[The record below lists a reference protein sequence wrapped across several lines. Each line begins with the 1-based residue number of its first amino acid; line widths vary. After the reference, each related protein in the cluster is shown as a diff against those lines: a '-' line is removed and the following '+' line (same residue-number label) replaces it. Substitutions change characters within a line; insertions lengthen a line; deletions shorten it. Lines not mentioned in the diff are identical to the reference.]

1 MDTYID
7 ERILTLSSLNATQN
21 NGSFLSDVYFNFRGL
36 IKEDTDI
43 QDVKISVQNAQIP
56 NSFYT
61 INVYNNILILDYNS
75 VFYTFT
81 ITQGNYNSL
90 NLITEIKARFALQGI
105 NDINLITSAITGCI
119 TFTRAGSLD
128 FSIMSGGTI
137 NQVLGLQPNTTY
149 TSSLGVLTAPFPLNL
164 LGLLKLKIASFEIQT
179 QSYDSS
185 VASNLNILATIP
197 IESGS
202 FGLILYNN
210 FANLQSIIN
219 NKTLDGFDLQIYGDD
234 GRLVDFNGINWNISL
249 ILAITRIRH
258 QDSKTTFK
266 DLIFP
271 INQLINTLQ
280 EQRQPAIEQGVAE
293 DLAVQEENPQTFTDQ
308 TQSDLNDEDNLE
320 LLFYNNRQ
328 YL

>member
-7 ERILTLSSLNATQN
+7 ERILTLSSLNAIQN
-21 NGSFLSDVYFNFRGL
+21 NGSFLSDVFFNFRGL

-43 QDVKISVQNAQIP
+43 QDIKISIQNAQIP

-61 INVYNNILILDYNS
+61 INVYNNILILDYDS
-75 VFYTFT
+75 IFYTFT

-119 TFTRAGSLD
+119 TFTRAGSLN

-137 NQVLGLQPNTTY
+137 NQVLGFEPNTNY

-185 VASNLNILATIP
+185 VESNLNILATIP

-210 FANLQSIIN
+210 FSNLQSIIN

-249 ILAITRIRH
+249 ILAITRVRH

-280 EQRQPAIEQGVAE
+280 EQRQPAIEEKVSE
-293 DLAVQEENPQTFTDQ
+293 DLAQEENPQTFTDQ

-320 LLFYNNRQ
+320 VLFYNNRK

>member
-21 NGSFLSDVYFNFRGL
+21 NGSFLSDVFFNFRGL

-43 QDVKISVQNAQIP
+43 QDVKISIQNAQIP

-61 INVYNNILILDYNS
+61 INVYNNILILDYDTI
-75 VFYTFT
+75 FYTFT

-105 NDINLITSAITGCI
+105 NDINLVTSAITGCI

-137 NQVLGLQPNTTY
+137 NQVLGFELNTNY

-249 ILAITRIRH
+249 ILAITRVRH
-258 QDSKTTFK
+258 QDTKTTFK

-280 EQRQPAIEQGVAE
+280 EQRQPAEAE
-293 DLAVQEENPQTFTDQ
+293 DLAQEENPQTFTDQ

-320 LLFYNNRQ
+320 VLFYNNRQ

>member
-43 QDVKISVQNAQIP
+43 QDVKISIQNAQIP

-75 VFYTFT
+75 ITYTFT

-90 NLITEIKARFALQGI
+90 NIITEITAKFALQGI
-105 NDINLITSAITGCI
+105 TDITIVTSAITGCM
-119 TFTRAGSLD
+119 TFTRALSLD
-128 FSIMSGGTI
+128 FSIMSSGTI
-137 NQVLGLQPNTTY
+137 NQVLGFQPNTTS

-249 ILAITRIRH
+249 ILAITRVRH
-258 QDSKTTFK
+258 QDTKTTFK

-280 EQRQPAIEQGVAE
+280 EQRQPAIEEKVSE
-293 DLAVQEENPQTFTDQ
+293 DLGQTFTDQ

-320 LLFYNNRQ
+320 VLFYNNRQ

>member
-21 NGSFLSDVYFNFRGL
+21 NGSFLSDVFFNFRGL

-43 QDVKISVQNAQIP
+43 QDVKISIQNAQIP

-90 NLITEIKARFALQGI
+90 NIITEITAKFALQGI
-105 NDINLITSAITGCI
+105 TDITIVTSAITGCM
-119 TFTRAGSLD
+119 TFTRALSLD

-137 NQVLGLQPNTTY
+137 NQVLGFQPNTTN

-258 QDSKTTFK
+258 QDTKTTFK

-280 EQRQPAIEQGVAE
+280 EQQQPAIAE
-293 DLAVQEENPQTFTDQ
+293 DLGQTFTDQ

-320 LLFYNNRQ
+320 VLFYNNRQ

>member
-21 NGSFLSDVYFNFRGL
+21 NGSFLSDVVFNFRGL
-36 IKEDTDI
+36 IKEDSDI
-43 QDVKISVQNAQIP
+43 QDVKISIQNAQIP

-75 VFYTFT
+75 ITYTFT

-90 NLITEIKARFALQGI
+90 NLITEITAKFALQGI
-105 NDINLITSAITGCI
+105 TDITIVTSAITGCM
-119 TFTRAGSLD
+119 TFTRALSLD
-128 FSIMSGGTI
+128 FSILSTGTI
-137 NQVLGLQPNTTY
+137 NQVLGFTPTTTN
-149 TSSLGVLTAPFPLNL
+149 TSSSGVLTAPFPLNL

-249 ILAITRIRH
+249 ILAITRIRR

-271 INQLINTLQ
+271 INQLIDTLQ
-280 EQRQPAIEQGVAE
+280 QQQQSIVAE
-293 DLAVQEENPQTFTDQ
+293 DLGQTEQ
-308 TQSDLNDEDNLE
+308 NTQSDLNDEDNLE
-320 LLFYNNRQ
+320 VLFYNNRK

>member
-36 IKEDTDI
+36 IKEDSDI
-43 QDVKISVQNAQIP
+43 QDVKISIQNAQIP

-75 VFYTFT
+75 ITYTFT

-90 NLITEIKARFALQGI
+90 NLITEITAKFALQSI
-105 NDINLITSAITGCI
+105 TDITIVTSAITGCM
-119 TFTRAGSLD
+119 TFTRALSLD
-128 FSIMSGGTI
+128 FSILSTGTI
-137 NQVLGLQPNTTY
+137 NQVLGFNPTTTN
-149 TSSLGVLTAPFPLNL
+149 TSSSGVLTAPFPLNL

-271 INQLINTLQ
+271 INQLIDTLQ
-280 EQRQPAIEQGVAE
+280 QQQQSTVAE
-293 DLAVQEENPQTFTDQ
+293 DLGQTEQ
-308 TQSDLNDEDNLE
+308 NTQSDLNDEDNLE
-320 LLFYNNRQ
+320 VLFYNNRQ

>member
-7 ERILTLSSLNATQN
+7 ERILTLSSVNATQN

-36 IKEDTDI
+36 IKEDSDI
-43 QDVKISVQNAQIP
+43 QDVKISIQNAQIP

-75 VFYTFT
+75 ITYIFT

-90 NLITEIKARFALQGI
+90 NLITEITAKFALQGI
-105 NDINLITSAITGCI
+105 TDITIVTSAITGCM
-119 TFTRAGSLD
+119 TFTRALSLD
-128 FSIMSGGTI
+128 FSILSTGTI
-137 NQVLGLQPNTTY
+137 NQVLGFDPTTTN
-149 TSSLGVLTAPFPLNL
+149 TSSSGVLTAPFPLNL

-271 INQLINTLQ
+271 INQLIDTLQ
-280 EQRQPAIEQGVAE
+280 QQQQSTVAE
-293 DLAVQEENPQTFTDQ
+293 DLGQTEQ
-308 TQSDLNDEDNLE
+308 NTQSDLNDEDNLE
-320 LLFYNNRQ
+320 VLFYNNRK